1 MTYAHGRSG
10 SSTSDWQTLQA
21 HCKAGAIVSL
31 QSDSNDCIPFMEC
44 RAKTCPDGSY
54 GTFVFDHCRYA
65 GYVAE
70 GLFAMLPPSV
80 RRALPPETPFLVA
93 LHDIG
98 KVSPGF
104 EGKYFSDLLKE
115 KAPKWAREFV
125 NGGVV
130 TNHASI
136 GAKALKK
143 FFNLESDHPLVR
155 AVAAHHGF
163 TPERLDFTRDGAWQD
178 ERVALVRA
186 LEKEFGVGGEWSPT
200 EDIPVDLLAGITCV
214 ADWIASDESFFPPGE
229 APLTSEEGRSRA
241 VSALAK
247 CGFQHTDFKR
257 DLSFRDIFG
266 FDPYPAQQTFIDTVT
281 EPGVYVLE
289 AQMGMGKTESALY
302 TAYRLVEAGC
312 HSGIYFAL
320 PTRLTSDRIHD
331 RVEQFLQSV
340 SIMPTAVKLAH
351 GQAWLK
357 EFESGAEGS
366 DKGAGNRPPPWF
378 NPSKRGLLFPF
389 AVGTIDQALLSV
401 LNVKHSFVRSF
412 GLAGKVVILD
422 EVHSYDAY
430 TGTLLDQLVARLREL
445 GCTVIILSATLTDAR
460 RKALL
465 GGKAPNATGYP
476 LLTGLRANGEAVV
489 RALEPPPTRN
499 VHLRW
504 IDAAVESP
512 FAAAVEKAR
521 AGCNVLCIA
530 NTVATAQE
538 WFRKLKSGM
547 VPDEFPVGLLH
558 AKFTAHD
565 RDRIENEWMV
575 RLGKRPKEGPDPR
588 PHGSILVSTQ
598 IVEQSVDI
606 DADWM
611 LSELAPVDML
621 LQRLGRLWRHE
632 RTNRPVCEP
641 ELAIVCAKMPTNDL
655 SDLPSDTKELE
666 EFFGRGVWVYAPY
679 VLLRTLE
686 TLRDRESAR
695 LPDDIR
701 ALLEAVY
708 AETMPDTEL
717 HQALFNDMREKAE
730 RLRRLAV
737 VGQSD
742 ALPTKNDDEES
753 ARTRYNSR
761 PSVSLLIVRSLD
773 AVTGRAVLL
782 DGTEVTISRFE
793 RNFKVTK
800 ALYRNLVQVAPND
813 VLHTA
818 DGKTRELLSRHFFTS
833 DMPRICIWDAMSGAL
848 FLPMIGESSC
858 YIYHPNY
865 GAYRNHDASQDDSLE
880 PAVPEVS
887 SHRGIDVLTIPQASD
902 TLSVSEGEF
911 LFDNGKD
918 W

>member
-1 MTYAHGRSG
+1 MTYAHSRSG
-10 SSTSDWQTLQA
+10 SSTSDWQTLQD
-21 HCKAGAIVSL
+21 HCKAGAMASL

-70 GLFAMLPPSV
+70 GLFALLSPTVRHVLPH
-80 RRALPPETPFLVA
+80 ETPFLVA

-115 KAPKWAREFV
+115 KAPKWARAFV

-136 GAKALKK
+136 GAKALKSL
-143 FFNLESDHPLVR
+143 FTLESDHPLVR

-163 TPERLDFTRDGAWQD
+163 APGRLDFTRDGAWQD
-178 ERVALVRA
+178 ERAALVHA
-186 LEKEFGVGGEWSPT
+186 LGKEFGVTKEWTPT
-200 EDIPVDLLAGITCV
+200 DDIPVDLLAGITCV
-214 ADWIASDESFFPPGE
+214 ADWIASDENFFPPGD
-229 APLTSEEGRSRA
+229 APLTSEDGRRRTA
-241 VSALAK
+241 SALAQ
-247 CGFQHTDFKR
+247 CGFQRADFKHG
-257 DLSFRDIFG
+257 LSFRDIFG
-266 FDPYPAQQTFIDTVT
+266 FDPYLAQQAFIDTVT

-289 AQMGMGKTESALY
+289 APMGMGKTESALY
-302 TAYRLVEAGC
+302 AAYRLIEKGV
-312 HSGIYFAL
+312 HSGLYFAL
-320 PTRLTSDRIHD
+320 PTRLTSDHIHD
-331 RVEQFLQSV
+331 RVEQFLKAV
-340 SIMPTAVKLAH
+340 SLMPTAVKLAH

-366 DKGAGNRPPPWF
+366 DKVAGNRPPPWF

-389 AVGTIDQALLSV
+389 AVGTVDQALLSV

-430 TGTLLDQLVARLREL
+430 TGTLLDELVTRLREL

-465 GGKAPNATGYP
+465 GEKAPDATGYP

-489 RALEPPPTRN
+489 RALDPPPTRN

-504 IDAAVESP
+504 IDATFESP
-512 FAAAVEKAR
+512 LAAAVEKAR
-521 AGCNVLCIA
+521 AGSNVLCIA

-538 WFRKLKSGM
+538 WFRRLKCEM
-547 VPDEFPVGLLH
+547 VPDEFPIGLLH

-565 RDRIENEWMV
+565 RDRIENEWMAK
-575 RLGKRPKEGPDPR
+575 LGKPPKDGPDLR

-632 RTNRPVCEP
+632 RTNRPVAEP
-641 ELAIVCAKMPTNDL
+641 ELAIVCVRMPTNDL
-655 SDLPSDTKELE
+655 SDLPPETKELE

-686 TLRDRESAR
+686 TLRDCESVCV
-695 LPDDIR
+695 PDDIR
-701 ALLEAVY
+701 VLLEAVY

-717 HQALFNDMREKAE
+717 HQALSNDMREKAE
-730 RLRRLAV
+730 RLRQLAIM
-737 VGQSD
+737 GQSD

-753 ARTRYNSR
+753 AGTRYNSR
-761 PSVSLLIVRSLD
+761 PSVPLLIVRSLD

-813 VLHTA
+813 VLHVA
-818 DGKTRELLSRHFFTS
+818 DDKTRELLSRHFFTS
-833 DMPRICIWDAMSGAL
+833 DMPRICTWNAMSGAL
-848 FLPMIGESSC
+848 FLPMIGKSSG
-858 YIYHPNY
+858 YIYHPAY
-865 GAYRNHDASQDDSLE
+865 GAYRNQDASQDDSSEL
-880 PAVPEVS
+880 AVPEVS
-887 SHRGIDVLTIPQASD
+887 SHRGIEALTIPQASD
-902 TLSVSEGEF
+902 TLSIPEGEF

>member
-1 MTYAHGRSG
+1 MILSEKLVKPDNPAPRR
-10 SSTSDWQTLQA
+10 A
-21 HCKAGAIVSL
+21 V
-31 QSDSNDCIPFMEC
+31 PFAEC
-44 RAKTCPDGSY
+44 RAKTCLDGSP
-54 GTFVFDHCRYA
+54 GTAVFDHCRYT

-70 GLFAMLPPSV
+70 GLLAILPDDV
-80 RRALPPETPFLVA
+80 HRLLPAETPFLVA

-104 EGKYFSDLLKE
+104 EGKYFIGLLRE
-115 KAPKWAREFV
+115 KAPDWAREFD

-136 GAKALKK
+136 GASALKQL
-143 FFNLESDHPLVR
+143 FGLESDHPLVR

-163 TPERLDFTRDGAWQD
+163 APVRLDFTRDGAWQD

-186 LEKEFGVGGEWSPT
+186 LEKEFGVGGEWSPP
-200 EDIPVDLLAGITCV
+200 DDAPVDVLTGMTCV

-241 VSALAK
+241 ASALAQ
-247 CGFQHTDFKR
+247 CGFRRTDFKHG
-257 DLSFRDIFG
+257 LSFRDIFG
-266 FDPYPAQQTFIDTVT
+266 FDPYPAQQTFIDAAT

-289 AQMGMGKTESALY
+289 APMGVGKTESALY
-302 TAYRLVEAGC
+302 AAYRLVEAGC

-320 PTRLTSDRIHD
+320 PTRLTSDRIHE

-340 SIMPTAVKLAH
+340 SITPAAVKLAH
-351 GQAWLK
+351 GQAWLN

-366 DKGAGNRPPPWF
+366 DKAAWNRPPPWF

-430 TGTLLDQLVARLREL
+430 TGTLLDELVARLREL

-476 LLTGLRANGEAVV
+476 LLTGLRANGAAVV
-489 RALEPPPTRN
+489 RALEPPPAWN

-504 IDAAVESP
+504 IDAAVESQL
-512 FAAAVEKAR
+512 AAAVEKAR

-538 WFRKLKSGM
+538 WFRKLKSEM

-565 RDRIENEWMV
+565 RDRIENEWMA

-632 RTNRPVCEP
+632 RTNRPVGEP
-641 ELAIVCAKMPTNDL
+641 ELAIVCAKMPVDDL
-655 SDLPSDTKELE
+655 SGLPSDTKELE

-686 TLRDRESAR
+686 TLRGRGSVR

-701 ALLEAVY
+701 ALLETVY
-708 AETMPDTEL
+708 AETIPNTDL
-717 HQALFNDMREKAE
+717 HQTLSNDMREKAE
-730 RLRRLAV
+730 RLRRLAIM
-737 VGQSD
+737 GQSD
-742 ALPTKNDDEES
+742 AVPTKNDDEES

-782 DGTEVTISRFE
+782 DGTEVTISRLE

-813 VLHTA
+813 AINKV

-833 DMPRICIWDAMSGAL
+833 DMPRICTWDAMSGAL
-848 FLPMIGESSC
+848 FLPMTGESAG
-858 YIYHPNY
+858 YTYHPAY
-865 GAYRNHDASQDDSLE
+865 GAYRNKDANENDSLGPITSDE
-880 PAVPEVS
+880 SFSEKIDALTNPPAPDAMSVP
-887 SHRGIDVLTIPQASD
+887 
-902 TLSVSEGEF
+902 EGEF
-911 LFDNGKD
+911 SFDNGKD

>member
-1 MTYAHGRSG
+1 M
-10 SSTSDWQTLQA
+10 SSTKF
-21 HCKAGAIVSL
+21 CKIATRGSCALNSRG
-31 QSDSNDCIPFMEC
+31 CIPFQEC

-70 GLFAMLPPSV
+70 GLFALLPPSV
-80 RRALPPETPFLVA
+80 RRALPPETPFLAA

-104 EGKYFSDLLKE
+104 EGKYFSELLKE
-115 KAPKWAREFV
+115 KAPDWAREFASGV
-125 NGGVV
+125 VV

-143 FFNLESDHPLVR
+143 RFNLESDHPLVR
-155 AVAAHHGF
+155 AIAAHHGF
-163 TPERLDFTRDGAWQD
+163 APERLDFTSDGAWQD
-178 ERVALVRA
+178 ERIALVLA
-186 LEKEFGVGGEWSPT
+186 LETEFGVGRGWSPP
-200 EDIPVDLLAGITCV
+200 DDVPVDLLTGITCV
-214 ADWIASDESFFPPGE
+214 SDWIASDESFFPPGE
-229 APLTSEEGRSRA
+229 PPLASEEGRSRA
-241 VSALAK
+241 ASALAQ
-247 CGFQHTDFKR
+247 CGFRRTDFKHG
-257 DLSFRDIFG
+257 LSFRGIFG
-266 FDPYPAQQTFIDTVT
+266 FDPYPAQQAFIDTVT

-289 AQMGMGKTESALY
+289 APMGMGKTESALY
-302 TAYRLVEAGC
+302 AAYRLVEAGS

-366 DKGAGNRPPPWF
+366 DKAAGNRPPPWF

-412 GLAGKVVILD
+412 ALAGKVVILD

-430 TGTLLDQLVARLREL
+430 TGTLLDDLVARLREL
-445 GCTVIILSATLTDAR
+445 GCTVIILSATLTNAR

-476 LLTGLRANGEAVV
+476 LLTGLRANGAAVV
-489 RALEPPPTRN
+489 RALEPPPSRD
-499 VHLRW
+499 VRVRW
-504 IDAAVESP
+504 IDAAVQSP
-512 FAAAVEKAR
+512 LAAAVEKAR

-538 WFRKLKSGM
+538 WFRRLKCEM
-547 VPDEFPVGLLH
+547 VPDEFPIGLLH

-632 RTNRPVCEP
+632 RTNRPVGEP
-641 ELAIVCAKMPTNDL
+641 ELAIVCAKMPTSDL
-655 SDLPSDTKELE
+655 SGLPSETKELE

-686 TLRDRESAR
+686 TLRAR
-695 LPDDIR
+695 SLVRVPDDIR
-701 ALLEAVY
+701 ALLETVY
-708 AETMPDTEL
+708 AETIPDTEL

-730 RLRRLAV
+730 RLRRLAIM
-737 VGQSD
+737 GQSD

-753 ARTRYNSR
+753 AGTRYNSR

-813 VLHTA
+813 VLRIV

-833 DMPRICIWDAMSGAL
+833 DMPRICAWDAMSGAL
-848 FLPMIGESSC
+848 RLSMTGEFSG
-858 YIYHPNY
+858 YIYHPAY
-865 GAYRNHDASQDDSLE
+865 GAYRNKDASQDDSSE
-880 PAVPEVS
+880 PAVSEES
-887 SHRGIDVLTIPQASD
+887 SRVGIDVLSIPSDSD
-902 TLSVSEGEF
+902 TISVPEGEF
-911 LFDNGKD
+911 IFDNGKD

>member
-1 MTYAHGRSG
+1 MIKIGRRDQIAS
-10 SSTSDWQTLQA
+10 
-21 HCKAGAIVSL
+21 
-31 QSDSNDCIPFMEC
+31 CIPYGEC

-70 GLFAMLPPSV
+70 GLLAFLPPV
-80 RRALPPETPFLVA
+80 VLRALPPDAPFLVA

-104 EGKYFSDLLKE
+104 EGKYFIDLLRK
-115 KAPKWAREFV
+115 KAPNWAKEFV
-125 NGGVV
+125 NGSVV

-143 FFNLESDHPLVR
+143 LFGLESDHPLVR

-163 TPERLDFTRDGAWQD
+163 APERLDFTRDGAWQD
-178 ERVALVRA
+178 ERIALIHA

-229 APLTSEEGRSRA
+229 APLTSEEGRNRA
-241 VSALAK
+241 ASALAQ
-247 CGFQHTDFKR
+247 CGFRRTDFKR

-281 EPGVYVLE
+281 EPGVYVME
-289 AQMGMGKTESALY
+289 APMGMGKTESALY
-302 TAYRLVEAGC
+302 AAYRLIEKGV
-312 HSGIYFAL
+312 HSGLYFAL

-331 RVEQFLQSV
+331 RVIGFLGKIS
-340 SIMPTAVKLAH
+340 SESSSVKLAH

-366 DKGAGNRPPPWF
+366 DKTAGNRPPPWF

-412 GLAGKVVILD
+412 ALAGKVVVLD

-430 TGTLLDQLVARLREL
+430 TGVLLDELVKRLSEL
-445 GCTVIILSATLTDAR
+445 GCTVIILSATLTAAR

-465 GGKAPNATGYP
+465 GENAPDATGYP
-476 LLTGLRANGEAVV
+476 LLTGFRANGKAVV
-489 RALEPPPTRN
+489 RALEPPPSRD
-499 VHLRW
+499 VRLRW
-504 IDAAVESP
+504 IDAAMESP
-512 FAAAVEKAR
+512 LAVAVEKAR

-538 WFRKLKSGM
+538 WFRKLKSEM

-565 RDRIENEWMV
+565 RDHIESEWMTK
-575 RLGKRPKEGPDPR
+575 LGKPPKKGSDPR
-588 PHGSILVSTQ
+588 PYGSILVSTQ

-632 RTNRPVCEP
+632 RPNRPIAEP
-641 ELAIVCAKMPTNDL
+641 ELAVVCAKMPADDL
-655 SDLPSDTKELE
+655 SDVPSETKELE

-679 VLLRTLE
+679 VLLCTFE
-686 TLRDRESAR
+686 TFRKRSLVRV
-695 LPDDIR
+695 PDDIR

-708 AETMPDTEL
+708 AETVPDTDL
-717 HQALFNDMREKAE
+717 HQTLFDDMQEKAE
-730 RLRRLAV
+730 RLRRLAIM
-737 VGQSD
+737 GQSD

-753 ARTRYNSR
+753 AGTRYSSR

-773 AVTGRAVLL
+773 AVTRRMVLL
-782 DGTEVTISRFE
+782 DGTEVTILRFK
-793 RNFKVTK
+793 RYFNVTK

-813 VLHTA
+813 ALHTA
-818 DGKTRELLSRHFFTS
+818 DGKTCELLSRYFFTS
-833 DMPRICIWDAMSGAL
+833 DMPRICTWDAMSGTL
-848 FLPMIGESSC
+848 RLPTTGESSG
-858 YIYHPNY
+858 YIYHPAY
-865 GAYRNHDASQDDSLE
+865 GAYRNQDANQSDSLE
-880 PAVPEVS
+880 SVTSDESFSEKNDA
-887 SHRGIDVLTIPQASD
+887 LTIPLDSEA
-902 TLSVSEGEF
+902 LSEPDGEF
-911 LFDNGKD
+911 IFDNGKD

>member
-1 MTYAHGRSG
+1 M
-10 SSTSDWQTLQA
+10 
-21 HCKAGAIVSL
+21 
-31 QSDSNDCIPFMEC
+31 
-44 RAKTCPDGSY
+44 
-54 GTFVFDHCRYA
+54 FDHCRYA

-70 GLFAMLPPSV
+70 LLLALMPDPIRRLFPD
-80 RRALPPETPFLVA
+80 ETPFLVS
-93 LHDIG
+93 LHDVG

-104 EGKYFSDLLKE
+104 EGKYFMVLLCE
-115 KAPKWAREFV
+115 KAPDWAREFV
-125 NGGVV
+125 KGGIV

-136 GAKALKK
+136 GAKALKA
-143 FFNLESDHPLVR
+143 FFDLESDHPLVR

-163 TPERLDFTRDGAWQD
+163 EPDRFKSMRDGAWQD

-186 LEKEFGVGGEWSPT
+186 LEKEFGVGGEWSPP

-241 VSALAK
+241 ASALTQ
-247 CGFQHTDFKR
+247 CGFRRTDFKR

-266 FDPYPAQQTFIDTVT
+266 FDPYPTQQTFIDVVT

-289 AQMGMGKTESALY
+289 APMGMGKTESALY
-302 TAYRLVEAGC
+302 AAYRLVDAGC

-320 PTRLTSDRIHD
+320 PTRLTSDRIHE

-340 SIMPTAVKLAH
+340 SITPTAVKLAH

-357 EFESGAEGS
+357 EFESGAEGAG
-366 DKGAGNRPPPWF
+366 KAAGNRPPPWF

-430 TGTLLDQLVARLREL
+430 TGTLLDDLVARLREL

-465 GGKAPNATGYP
+465 GEKAPDANGYP
-476 LLTGLRANGEAVV
+476 LLTGLRADGTTVV
-489 RALEPPPTRN
+489 RTLEPPPARN

-512 FAAAVEKAR
+512 LAAAVEKAR

-538 WFRKLKSGM
+538 WCRNLKTEMS
-547 VPDEFPVGLLH
+547 PDEFPVGLLH

-565 RDRIENEWMV
+565 RERIENEWLAK
-575 RLGKRPKEGPDPR
+575 LGKPPKEGPDPR

-632 RTNRPVCEP
+632 RPNRPLVEP
-641 ELAIVCAKMPTNDL
+641 ELAIVCAKMPADDL
-655 SDLPSDTKELE
+655 SGLPLETKELE

-686 TLRDRESAR
+686 TLRNRRSVSV
-695 LPDDIR
+695 PDDIR
-701 ALLEAVY
+701 TLLETVY
-708 AETMPDTEL
+708 AKTVPDTDL
-717 HQALFNDMREKAE
+717 HQALSNDMQEKAE

-737 VGQSD
+737 MGQSD
-742 ALPTKNDDEES
+742 ALPSNDDDEES
-753 ARTRYNSR
+753 AGTRYNSR
-761 PSVSLLIVRSLD
+761 PSVSLLIARALD
-773 AVTGRAVLL
+773 AAVERAVLL
-782 DGTEVTISRFE
+782 DGTEVTFSRFK
-793 RNFKVTK
+793 RDFKVTK

-813 VLHTA
+813 ILRAV
-818 DGKTRELLSRHFFTS
+818 DGKTKELLSSHFFAS
-833 DMPRICIWDAMSGAL
+833 DMPRICIWDPMSSEL
-848 FLPMIGESSC
+848 SLHSTGESSGYC
-858 YIYHPNY
+858 YHPSY
-865 GAYRNHDASQDDSLE
+865 GAYRNQDSNESVSLDSKISFHKE
-880 PAVPEVS
+880 SAT
-887 SHRGIDVLTIPQASD
+887 LTIPQDFD
-902 TLSVSEGEF
+902 TLSEPSGEF
-911 LFDNGKD
+911 IFDNGKD

>member
-1 MTYAHGRSG
+1 MSTYAHSIPGRPPAE
-10 SSTSDWQTLQA
+10 WQTLDA
-21 HCKAGAIVSL
+21 R
-31 QSDSNDCIPFMEC
+31 NCIPFMEC
-44 RAKTCPDGSY
+44 RAKTCPDGSP
-54 GTFVFDHCRYA
+54 GTSVFDHCRYA

-70 GLFAMLPPSV
+70 GLFALLPPSV
-80 RRALPPETPFLVA
+80 RRTLPPETPFLVA

-136 GAKALKK
+136 GAKALKSL
-143 FFNLESDHPLVR
+143 FALESDHPLVR

-163 TPERLDFTRDGAWQD
+163 APARLDFTRDGAWQD
-178 ERVALVRA
+178 ERVALIRA
-186 LEKEFGVGGEWSPT
+186 LEKEFGVTKEWMPT
-200 EDIPVDLLAGITCV
+200 DDIPVDLLAGITCV
-214 ADWIASDESFFPPGE
+214 ADWVASDENFFPPGD
-229 APLTSEEGRSRA
+229 APLTSEDGRRRA
-241 VSALAK
+241 ASALIQ
-247 CGFQHTDFKR
+247 CGFRRTDFR
-257 DLSFRDIFG
+257 HGLSFRDIFG
-266 FDPYPAQQTFIDTVT
+266 FDPYPAQQTFIDAVT

-289 AQMGMGKTESALY
+289 APMGMGKTESALY
-302 TAYRLVEAGC
+302 AAYKFVETGV
-312 HSGIYFAL
+312 HSGFYFAL
-320 PTRLTSDRIHD
+320 PTRLTSDRIHE
-331 RVEQFLQSV
+331 RVERFLK
-340 SIMPTAVKLAH
+340 SISSTPTAVKLAH

-366 DKGAGNRPPPWF
+366 DKVAGNRPPPWF

-430 TGTLLDQLVARLREL
+430 TGTLLDELVARLREL
-445 GCTVIILSATLTDAR
+445 GCTVIILSATLTNAR

-465 GGKAPNATGYP
+465 GDKAPDATGYP
-476 LLTGLRANGEAVV
+476 LLTGLRANGDAVV
-489 RALEPPPTRN
+489 RALDPPPARK
-499 VHLRW
+499 VHLHW
-504 IDAAVESP
+504 IDATAESP
-512 FAAAVEKAR
+512 LAAAVEKAR

-538 WFRKLKSGM
+538 WFRKLKSEM
-547 VPDEFPVGLLH
+547 LPDEFPVGLLH

-565 RDRIENEWMV
+565 RDCIENKWMV

-621 LQRLGRLWRHE
+621 LQRIGRLWRHE
-632 RTNRPVCEP
+632 RTNRPVGEP
-641 ELAIVCAKMPTNDL
+641 ELAIVCAKMPMNNL
-655 SDLPSDTKELE
+655 SGLPSETKELE

-686 TLRDRESAR
+686 TLRERSLVR
-695 LPDDIR
+695 VPDDIR
-701 ALLEAVY
+701 ALLETVY
-708 AETMPDTEL
+708 AETIPNTDL
-717 HQALFNDMREKAE
+717 HHALFDDMQKKAE

-737 VGQSD
+737 MGQSD

-753 ARTRYNSR
+753 AGTRYNSR
-761 PSVSLLIVRSLD
+761 PTVSLLIVRSLD
-773 AVTGRAVLL
+773 AVTGRMVLL

-793 RNFKVTK
+793 RNFKVMK

-813 VLHTA
+813 ALHVA
-818 DGKTRELLSRHFFTS
+818 DDKTRELLSRHFFTS
-833 DMPRICIWDAMSGAL
+833 DMPRICTWDAMSGAL
-848 FLPMIGESSC
+848 HLSMTGEFSG
-858 YIYHPNY
+858 YIYHPTY
-865 GAYRNHDASQDDSLE
+865 GVYRNQDARQDDSSE
-880 PAVPEVS
+880 SAVSEES
-887 SHRGIDVLTIPQASD
+887 SQVGIDVLTIPQASD
-902 TLSVSEGEF
+902 TLSVPEGEF
-911 LFDNGKD
+911 IFDNGKD